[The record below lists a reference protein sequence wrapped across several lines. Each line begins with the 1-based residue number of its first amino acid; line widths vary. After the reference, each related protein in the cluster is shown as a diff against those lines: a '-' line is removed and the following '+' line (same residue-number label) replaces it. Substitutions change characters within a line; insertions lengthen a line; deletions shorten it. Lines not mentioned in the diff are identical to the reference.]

1 MKGQLRLAIAVLAVA
16 MRPASVAIS
25 ASAFKGSFERTLKVN
40 GPVDLDVTTGSGD
53 IVVRTGDTAT
63 VRVKG
68 TIQVQ
73 SDRGGTVGKAEE
85 RVRYL
90 ESHPPIR
97 QDGNRI
103 RVGPIEDRE
112 LSRNVSIDYELV
124 VPAETRL
131 SSQTGSGD
139 QSIKGLRGRVNAK
152 SGSGDIKLDSVQGS
166 IQINTGSGDVSSQQT
181 RAGGS
186 LSRPVPA
193 TLLCACHRKGAS
205 TFPRAPAPAT
215 SPSTPCLLWRAESST
230 TKRAGRCVEVAT
242 RLMYGQG
249 LATFASI
256 KGRNSDSRI
265 CLDKQ
270 RGVPSRGG

>member
-139 QSIKGLRGRVNAK
+139 QSIEGLRGRVNAK

-166 IQINTGSGDVSSQQT
+166 IQIDTGSGDVSLQQT
-181 RAGGS
+181 RAGGITVETGS
-186 LSRPVPA
+186 GDVTLRLPSKGGFDLSARTSSGDISIDP
-193 TLLCACHRKGAS
+193 LLAV
-205 TFPRAPAPAT
+205 
-215 SPSTPCLLWRAESST
+215 E
-230 TKRAGRCVEVAT
+230 GRIAHNEA
-242 RLMYGQG
+242 
-249 LATFASI
+249 
-256 KGRNSDSRI
+256 
-265 CLDKQ
+265 
-270 RGVPSRGG
+270 RGKVRGGGYAVDVRTGSGDIRID